1 MQGEIALAGLVGSP
15 FVSSGLLKSRETT
28 MVEKCANP
36 TCAATFRRLRDG
48 SVFVMEFEED
58 YRSAASGRVRQ
69 RQYVWLC
76 NSCCQTMTVFA
87 EKGRTVQ
94 VVPLPASATAVRAEF
109 SFRTELTVEP
119 GNAKAGRSKS
129 CHGNNYAHDQQRE
142 ERCEIHS

>member
-1 MQGEIALAGLVGSP
+1 
-15 FVSSGLLKSRETT
+15 

-76 NSCCQTMTVFA
+76 NSFRYLPLQRQT
-87 EKGRTVQ
+87 GPHLQ
-94 VVPLPASATAVRAEF
+94 F